1 MKRHPARPPRPADMS
16 AWWRH
21 GTKLWE
27 ISLATPQVIAHRT
40 SRMMTA
46 GPVPNARD
54 QREFIR
60 MGQEKVEA
68 FGESWFTMGLRLW
81 QAQQAAMLDAM
92 QQGMRL
98 WTAPWSVVRH
108 PNLPAVHD
116 QAARALSSVIGG
128 GMAPVHRR
136 VTANAKRL
144 GRVTLQPS
152 TRKKS
157 P

>member
-46 GPVPNARD
+46 GPMPNERD
-54 QREFIR
+54 RREFIR

-68 FGESWFTMGLRLW
+68 FGESWLAMGLRLW
-81 QAQQAAMLDAM
+81 QAQQAAMIDAM

-98 WTAPWSVVRH
+98 WSAPWSAPARAAT
-108 PNLPAVHD
+108 PAVHH
-116 QAARALSSVIGG
+116 QAARALSNVIGS

-144 GRVTLQPS
+144 ARVKLQPS